1 MTELIPLKEPQ
12 RLKYKVWSEY
22 TPEKLELMDGEA
34 LYGGEQRDRMLLML
48 VYNTGLEHL
57 IDMLPKESVE
67 ILKEIVAN
75 R

>member
-1 MTELIPLKEPQ
+1 MTELIPGKEPQ
-12 RLKYKVWSEY
+12 RLRYGIWSEY
-22 TPEKLELMDGEA
+22 TPEKLELIDGEA

-57 IDMLPKESVE
+57 VNMLPKESVE
-67 ILKEIVAN
+67 ELKRLLEN